1 MISIDLSGKTALI
14 TGATGQLG
22 RVMAKT
28 LAKAG
33 ADIILHYHKNEEKAN
48 ALAEEI
54 RALGVRCFAVSCD
67 VGELNSVF
75 AMRDQIAASFSMPDI
90 IVDNAVV
97 QYVPWTSVLEQNPA
111 DYESQFRSCVM
122 QNVNMAKAFLPFMK
136 ERGYGRMIGIN
147 TECAMQNF
155 PGQSAYVSGKR
166 GMDGVMRVLAKEVGP
181 FGITV
186 NQVAPGWTISDRDR
200 ENHTEVQLQ
209 SDALIPLRRRGTDQ
223 EVANAVL
230 FLASDL
236 ASYITGTYL
245 PVCGGNVMPCI

>member
-48 ALAEEI
+48 ALTEEI

-166 GMDGVMRVLAKEVGP
+166 GMDGVMRVLAKEVGL

-200 ENHTEVQLQ
+200 ENHTEVQPQ

>member
-1 MISIDLSGKTALI
+1 MISIDLSNKTALI

-54 RALGVRCFAVSCD
+54 RALGVRCFTVSCD
-67 VGELNSVF
+67 VGELDSVY

-111 DYESQFRSCVM
+111 DYESQFKSCVM

-155 PGQSAYVSGKR
+155 HGQSAYVSGKR

-200 ENHTEVQLQ
+200 ENHTEVQPQ

>member
-1 MISIDLSGKTALI
+1 MISIDLSKKTALI
-14 TGATGQLG
+14 TGSTGQLG

-33 ADIILHYHKNEEKAN
+33 ADIILHYHKNKEKAN

-54 RALGVRCFAVSCD
+54 RTFGVRCFTVSCD
-67 VGELNSVF
+67 VGDLDSVYN
-75 AMRDQIAASFSMPDI
+75 MRDQIAASFSMPNI

-97 QYVPWTSVLEQNPA
+97 QYAPWTSVLEQDPA

-200 ENHTEVQLQ
+200 ENHTEVQPQ
-209 SDALIPLRRRGTDQ
+209 SDGLIPLRRRGTDQ